1 MQHVSQIFNFKSLPC
16 PRHVFEIFNF
26 KEFAMLC
33 RTFSSFLTLKVLS
46 CPLTISSL
54 YKFIDMFARLSTS
67 LGKKG
72 GGGGVLLGLASA
84 FRFRLG
90 LGLGDRVRISFRI
103 GLRLVL
109 KPVAGY

>member
-16 PRHVFEIFNF
+16 PRHVLEIFNF

-33 RTFSSFLTLKVLS
+33 RTFINFLTLKVLS

-67 LGKKG
+67 LGKR
-72 GGGGVLLGLASA
+72 GGGVGCIV
-84 FRFRLG
+84 
-90 LGLGDRVRISFRI
+90 RVRVR
-103 GLRLVL
+103 V
-109 KPVAGY
+109 